1 MQLLFRRPLF
11 LEIITEVELILL
23 TKLMNEMETH

>member
-23 TKLMNEMETH
+23 TKLMNERETH